1 MGPGPPAR
9 TSRRTPPLCEQDM
22 TMRFTSFLNGLAA
35 ASAGTLAAGAAAA
48 QIAIEELEIKGAPV
62 PGGTGFQFGATELA
76 RDIHWLDG
84 LLNVIIFAI
93 SLFVLALIALVIVRF
108 NRRANPTPARF
119 THNQPLEVAWTMI
132 PIIILVFIG
141 AFSLP
146 VLFKQLEIPEGDVTV
161 KVTGYQWYW
170 GYEYVDEG
178 IDFASFMLQRDELAE
193 YGYPEDTF
201 LLATDTAMVVPTGR
215 NIVVQITG
223 ADVIHSWFVPAFG
236 VKQDAVPGRLTEK
249 WFRVDEGN
257 EGIYFGQCTELCG
270 KDHAYM
276 PITVV
281 AVTPEDYDR
290 WLEGAREGVVALPRS
305 FDVAAAE

>member
-1 MGPGPPAR
+1 
-9 TSRRTPPLCEQDM
+9 
-22 TMRFTSFLNGLAA
+22 MRFMSYFAGLWAVV
-35 ASAGTLAAGAAAA
+35 AGTLTAGAAAA
-48 QIAIEELEIKGAPV
+48 QVAIEGLEIKGAPV
-62 PGGTGFQFGATELA
+62 QGGMGFQPAATEIA
-76 RDIHWLDG
+76 RDIHGLDG
-84 LLNVIIFAI
+84 LLLVIITAI
-93 SLFVLALIALVIVRF
+93 SLFVLALIIWVIVRF

-119 THNQPLEVAWTMI
+119 THNQPLEVAWTVI

-146 VLFKQLEIPEGDVTV
+146 VLFKQLEIPEADVTI
-161 KVTGYQWYW
+161 KVTGFQWYW

-178 IDFASFMLQRDELAE
+178 FDFASFMLRKEELAD
-193 YGYPEDTF
+193 YGYSDDEF

-249 WFRVDEGN
+249 WFRVDEGK

-276 PITVV
+276 PITVK
-281 AVTPEDYDR
+281 AVTPAEYDR
-290 WLEGAREGVVALPRS
+290 WLAAAQQEYAGTPRA
-305 FDVAAAE
+305 FDVASND

>member
-1 MGPGPPAR
+1 
-9 TSRRTPPLCEQDM
+9 
-22 TMRFTSFLNGLAA
+22 MRFMSYFAGL
-35 ASAGTLAAGAAAA
+35 SAVVGATLAAGAAVA
-48 QIAIEELEIKGAPV
+48 QIAMESLEIKGAPV
-62 PGGTGFQFGATELA
+62 QAGTGFQFGATDLA

-84 LLNVIIFAI
+84 LLNMIIAAI
-93 SLFVLALIALVIVRF
+93 TIFVLALLVWVIVRF
-108 NRRANPTPARF
+108 NRRTNPTPARF
-119 THNQPLEVAWTMI
+119 THNQPLEVAWTVI

-146 VLFKQLEIPEGDVTV
+146 VLFKQLEIPEGDVTI

-193 YGYPEDTF
+193 YGYPDDAF

-215 NIVVQITG
+215 DIVVQITG

-249 WFRVDEGN
+249 WFHVDEGN

-276 PITVV
+276 PITVI
-281 AVTPEDYDR
+281 AVTPEDYER
-290 WLEGAREGVVALPRS
+290 WLEGAREGIVSLPLSYNVAS
-305 FDVAAAE
+305 AD

>member
-1 MGPGPPAR
+1 
-9 TSRRTPPLCEQDM
+9 
-22 TMRFTSFLNGLAA
+22 MRFMSYFAGL
-35 ASAGTLAAGAAAA
+35 SAVVGATLAAGAAAA
-48 QIAIEELEIKGAPV
+48 QIAMDSLEIKGAPV
-62 PGGTGFQFGATELA
+62 QAGTGFQFGATDLA

-84 LLNVIIFAI
+84 LLNVIIAAI
-93 SLFVLALIALVIVRF
+93 TIFVLALLIWVIVRF
-108 NRRANPTPARF
+108 NRRTNPTPARF
-119 THNQPLEVAWTMI
+119 THNQPLEVAWTVI

-146 VLFKQLEIPEGDVTV
+146 VLFKQLDVPEGDVTI
-161 KVTGYQWYW
+161 KITGFQWYW

-193 YGYPEDTF
+193 HGYPDDVF

-215 NIVVQITG
+215 DIVVQITG

-276 PITVV
+276 PITVI
-281 AVTPEDYDR
+281 AVTPEDYER
-290 WLEGAREGVVALPRS
+290 WLEGAREGIVSLPLS
-305 FDVAAAE
+305 YDVASAD

>member
-1 MGPGPPAR
+1 
-9 TSRRTPPLCEQDM
+9 
-22 TMRFTSFLNGLAA
+22 MRLMSFFGGLSAA
-35 ASAGTLAAGAAAA
+35 VTGTLAAGVGTA
-48 QIAIEELEIKGAPV
+48 QVAIEGLEIKGAPV
-62 PGGTGFQFGATELA
+62 PGGIGFQFGATELA

-84 LLNVIIFAI
+84 LLNVIITVI
-93 SLFVLALIALVIVRF
+93 SLFVLALLAYIIVRF
-108 NRRANPTPARF
+108 NRRNNPTPARF
-119 THNQPLEVAWTMI
+119 THNQPLEVAWTVI

-146 VLFKQLEIPEGDVTV
+146 VLFKQLEIPEADVTI

-178 IDFASFMLQRDELAE
+178 FDFASFMLQRDELAE

-201 LLATDTAMVVPTGR
+201 LLATDTAMVVPTGQ

-276 PITVV
+276 PITVK
-281 AVTPEDYDR
+281 AVTQAEYDR
-290 WLEGAREGVVALPRS
+290 WIESARAEYAGTPRAFDVVAN
-305 FDVAAAE
+305 D